1 MSPVLSMRRTA
12 TRDLQMHGRTV
23 QARQGGDVV
32 LLGHRD
38 KRVFPEAGRFIADRS
53 PNEHMGFGWGVHA
66 CLGAHL
72 ARLEARLFL
81 SRLIDRN
88 LAVDLRGEPARL
100 SSNFFRGIKRLP
112 VSISERSS

>member
-1 MSPVLSMRRTA
+1 MP
-12 TRDLQMHGRTV
+12 
-23 QARQGGDVV
+23 
-32 LLGHRD
+32 
-38 KRVFPEAGRFIADRS
+38 
-53 PNEHMGFGWGVHA
+53 
-66 CLGAHL
+66 GAHL

-81 SRLIDRN
+81 SRLIERN